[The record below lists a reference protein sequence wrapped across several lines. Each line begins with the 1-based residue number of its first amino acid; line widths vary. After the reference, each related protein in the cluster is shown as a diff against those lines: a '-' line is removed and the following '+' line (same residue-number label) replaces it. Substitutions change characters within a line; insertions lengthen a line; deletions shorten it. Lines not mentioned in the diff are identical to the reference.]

1 MASEKVTAAQKRALE
16 KMQPG
21 ECYGLMGFNT
31 GTLDALEKRGLVT
44 RGYAALSAKP
54 FGASAGRYHLSEAF
68 AITAAGYTA
77 LTGKAP
83 SADVA
88 AACEKAAASLVL
100 GVQAHPSKL
109 RAANNQVHGD
119 EGVVALRKRAVDNQ
133 RARLVD
139 LENDLKNAE
148 AWLARA
154 RQERDTIK
162 AARKEAVSKYEALTG
177 VKLIAGVGVDAD

>member
-31 GTLDALEKRGLVT
+31 GTLDALEKRGLVS
-44 RGYAALSAKP
+44 RGYAALSAAR

-68 AITAAGYTA
+68 AITVVGYTA
-77 LTGKAP
+77 LTGKEAP
-83 SADVA
+83 ADVA
-88 AACEKAAASLVL
+88 AACEKAAALLAL

-119 EGVVALRKRAVDNQ
+119 EGVVALRKRAVDNL
-133 RARLVD
+133 RL
-139 LENDLKNAE
+139 A
-148 AWLARA
+148 LARA
-154 RQERDTIK
+154 ETDLMNAETRLAQAQHERDTIK
-162 AARKEAVSKYEALTG
+162 AARNEAVSQYEARTG
-177 VKLIAGVGVDAD
+177 VTLIAGVGVDAD

>member
-1 MASEKVTAAQKRALE
+1 MASEKVSAAQKRALE

-21 ECYGLMGFNT
+21 ECYGLTGFNAS
-31 GTLDALEKRGLVT
+31 TLDALEKRGLVS
-44 RGYAALSAKP
+44 RGYAALSAER
-54 FGASAGRYHLSEAF
+54 FGADAGRCHLSEAF

-77 LTGKAP
+77 LTGEAA

-109 RAANNQVHGD
+109 RVASNRVYDA
-119 EGVVALRKRAVDNQ
+119 ESVVATHKRSIDNLRSA
-133 RARLVD
+133 
-139 LENDLKNAE
+139 
-148 AWLARA
+148 LARA
-154 RQERDTIK
+154 ETDLMNAETWLAQAQHERDTIK
-162 AARKEAVSKYEALTG
+162 AARNEAVSKYEALTG

>member
-31 GTLDALEKRGLVT
+31 GTLDALEKRGLVS
-44 RGYAALSAKP
+44 RGYAALSAEQ

-77 LTGKAP
+77 LTGKEA

-109 RAANNQVHGD
+109 RAANNRVHGA
-119 EGVVALRKRAVDNQ
+119 ESVVAIHKRSIDNLRSA
-133 RARLVD
+133 
-139 LENDLKNAE
+139 
-148 AWLARA
+148 LARA
-154 RQERDTIK
+154 ETDLMKAETWLSRAQQDRDAIK
-162 AARKEAVSKYEALTG
+162 TARNEAVSQYEALTG
-177 VKLIAGVGVDAD
+177 VKLISGFGVDAD